1 MKTFLKSSTLAVAL
15 IALVIA
21 CTRVPITGRKQLS
34 LISNAQIMTMS
45 FTSYKEFL
53 DSNKVVKSGKDA
65 EMIRRVGNRIKTAV
79 ENYLIQNNYSQV
91 IDGYQWQFELVQS
104 KDLNAW
110 CMPGGKVVFYTGIL
124 PVCQNEE
131 GVAVVMGHEVAHAI
145 ASHGAERMSQAYV
158 AQGITTAAAV
168 GGMIATKN
176 EQNGQI
182 IGQVVGALTTG
193 AYVLP
198 NSRKQESEADK
209 LGLIFMAMAGY
220 NPQNSVEFWKRMSK
234 AGEGGQKPPQWLS
247 THPSDETR
255 IANLTALMPKAMAY
269 YQAYN
274 K

>member
-1 MKTFLKSSTLAVAL
+1 MKTFLKSGTVAIAL

-34 LISNAQIMTMS
+34 LISNAQMMGMS

-53 DSNKVVKSGKDA
+53 DSNKVIKNSKDA

-91 IDGYQWQFELVQS
+91 IDGYQWQFELVDS
-104 KDLNAW
+104 KELNAW

-124 PVCQNEE
+124 HTCQNEE
-131 GVAVVMGHEVAHAI
+131 GVAVVMGHEIAHAI
-145 ASHGAERMSQAYV
+145 ASHGAERMSQAYI

-168 GGMIATKN
+168 GGAIATKS

-182 IGQVVGALTTG
+182 IGQVVGALSTAG
-193 AYVLP
+193 YVLP

-209 LGLIFMAMAGY
+209 LGIIFMAMAGY
-220 NPQNSVEFWKRMSK
+220 NPQNSVEFWQRMAK
-234 AGEGGQKPPQWLS
+234 AGEKAQKPPQWLS

-255 IANLTALMPKAMAY
+255 IANLTSLMPKAMAY

>member
-34 LISNAQIMTMS
+34 LISNAQIMGMS

-53 DSNKVVKSGKDA
+53 DSNKVVSNGKDA

-124 PVCQNEE
+124 PICQNEE
-131 GVAVVMGHEVAHAI
+131 GVAVVMGHEIAHAI

-182 IGQVVGALTTG
+182 IGQVVGAITTG

-220 NPQNSVEFWKRMSK
+220 NPQNSVEFWQRMAK
-234 AGEGGQKPPQWLS
+234 AGQGGQKPPQWLS

-255 IANLTALMPKAMAY
+255 ISNLNALMPKAMAY